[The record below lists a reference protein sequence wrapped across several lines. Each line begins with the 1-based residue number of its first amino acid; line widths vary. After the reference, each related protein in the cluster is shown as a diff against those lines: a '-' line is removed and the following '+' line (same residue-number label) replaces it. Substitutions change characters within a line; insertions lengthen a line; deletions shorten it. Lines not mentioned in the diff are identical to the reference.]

1 MNKIVF
7 VLEFPNGGRGS
18 MLLNFG
24 DRTRTGV
31 FSMIWPLTRGSGEL
45 SVYKDI
51 FRYYCTMLMYMYK
64 VVDIF
69 KNTVCY
75 L

>member
-1 MNKIVF
+1 
-7 VLEFPNGGRGS
+7 

-31 FSMIWPLTRGSGEL
+31 FSMIWPLTRASGEL

-51 FRYYCTMLMYMYK
+51 FRYYCIILMYMYK

-75 L
+75 LVGGNGMY